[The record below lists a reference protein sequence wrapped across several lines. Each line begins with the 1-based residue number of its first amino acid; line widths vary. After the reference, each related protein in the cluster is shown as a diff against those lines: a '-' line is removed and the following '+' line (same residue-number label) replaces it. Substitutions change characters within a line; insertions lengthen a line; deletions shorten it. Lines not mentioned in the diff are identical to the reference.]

1 MGWRWLLWW
10 WCEHIILLCMWMVR
24 IIYVLAL
31 ILNVGFFYTIN
42 RYFLVW
48 ILRSL
53 PQLLHLLQLQHLQ
66 LVDHLNGLVITTVMM
81 ITTMKLVAGTEV
93 KQNSKNHLMMFS
105 LDRNITFNF
114 FQVIVVEMMWTHHSV
129 LHANGMYNLRIGPS
143 ILRRSLENT

>member
-1 MGWRWLLWW
+1 
-10 WCEHIILLCMWMVR
+10 MVR

-114 FQVIVVEMMWTHHSV
+114 FQVIVVEMM
-129 LHANGMYNLRIGPS
+129 
-143 ILRRSLENT
+143 